1 MRIDGKAFAEAI
13 LSDLTKKVTILKE
26 QGVTPTLAVILVG
39 NDPGSLSYVKQKQ
52 KAAEKIGA
60 RLVLSAQGLEFSK
73 KELQKLIE
81 KYNSDPSVH
90 GLIVQRPL
98 PAAMGDCAKIL
109 NQIKPQKDVDGFVPC
124 SPYEVPVAA
133 AVLKILEEVHSE
145 FMIHYSSKKI
155 STKDTPIEFLSWLR
169 KQNVVIVGRG
179 KTAGK
184 PITETLSSQGCKVT
198 VVHSQTP
205 DPKKIMQ
212 KADILISCVGKQRV
226 VTEDTIKPGA
236 ILVSVGLSRDNE
248 GKLHGDYEED
258 QIKDIAFFYTPT
270 PGGVGP
276 VNVACLMLNLVRACQ
291 QNTA

>member
-73 KELQKLIE
+73 NELQKLIE
-81 KYNSDPSVH
+81 KYNSDPSAH

-109 NQIKPQKDVDGFVPC
+109 SQIKPQKDIDGFVPN
-124 SPYEVPVAA
+124 SPFPVPVAA
-133 AVLKILEEVHSE
+133 AVMKILE
-145 FMIHYSSKKI
+145 
-155 STKDTPIEFLSWLR
+155 STHPTMFLSWLR
-169 KQNVVIVGRG
+169 TQKIVVVGRG
-179 KTAGK
+179 ETAGK
-184 PITETLSSQGCKVT
+184 PIFSMLTKEGLRATQI
-198 VVHSQTP
+198 HSQTEDP
-205 DPKKIMQ
+205 DTIIRQ
-212 KADILISCVGKQRV
+212 ADVVISCVGRAQVIKKKAV
-226 VTEDTIKPGA
+226 KPGA
-236 ILVSVGLSRDNE
+236 ILISVGIWRGSD

-258 QIKDIAFFYTPT
+258 DVAGIASRYTPT